1 MNSIKFTKIVHK
13 ASKWVKFYYPSTI
26 KEEDVRREKIKLELE
41 KENQGRR
48 LKSIINNET
57 SSNHKVDETFSKL
70 KLSNEKKVC
79 FEDDIENKRV
89 EKELASEMVVKTN
102 DDANNKPSNTEA

>member
-1 MNSIKFTKIVHK
+1 MHCVSVILNNIEIMKSLFLKV
-13 ASKWVKFYYPSTI
+13 A
-26 KEEDVRREKIKLELE
+26 DD
-41 KENQGRR
+41 R

-57 SSNHKVDETFSKL
+57 RSNHKVDETFSKL